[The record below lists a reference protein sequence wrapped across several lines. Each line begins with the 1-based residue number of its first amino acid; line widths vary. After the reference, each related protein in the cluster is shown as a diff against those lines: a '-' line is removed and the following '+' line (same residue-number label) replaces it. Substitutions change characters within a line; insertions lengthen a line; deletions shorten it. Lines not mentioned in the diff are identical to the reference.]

1 MLSVIDTINAAGSRL
16 LKDIYVLLL
25 VPTSFS
31 ETIANKIK
39 KNVVYFFCRLNQVLR
54 WCFFV

>member
-16 LKDIYVLLL
+16 LKDIYVLLV

-31 ETIANKIK
+31 ETVANKIK
-39 KNVVYFFCRLNQVLR
+39 KTWYT
-54 WCFFV
+54 FFVD